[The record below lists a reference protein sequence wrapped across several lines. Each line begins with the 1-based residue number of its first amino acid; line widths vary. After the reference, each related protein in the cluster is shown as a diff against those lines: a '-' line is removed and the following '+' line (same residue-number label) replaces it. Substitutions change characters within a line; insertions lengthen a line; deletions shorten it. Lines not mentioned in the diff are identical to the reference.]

1 VPLEYIRGS
10 EDQDAALFRQIE
22 QYVLDHYPNPT
33 RKDCLSSET
42 LRLIV
47 NEPETLDLQDPKY
60 QHIME
65 CAECLRE
72 VIGFREA
79 RQTQVLSQPTG
90 RLKRAHRLSVLT
102 LGATAAACL
111 LGGVAIGTHIRRD
124 AAPSVRDVRSEVL
137 DLSRDVTARGVENS
151 QPALL
156 MKDANQLVVELPPL
170 SPPGRYQVTLR
181 HNDGDVLV
189 SADGTASA
197 NDGTLELW
205 INWNLAKLPSGT
217 YRLGLRGEQD
227 SAPYLY
233 PIQLR

>member
-1 VPLEYIRGS
+1 MSLQYIRGS
-10 EDQDAALFRQIE
+10 EDPDATLYRQLE

-33 RKDCLSSET
+33 RKDCLTSET

-79 RQTQVLSQPTG
+79 RQTQLLTEPTD

-124 AAPSVRDVRSEVL
+124 SGPSVPEIRSEVL
-137 DLSRDVTARGVENS
+137 DLSRDATARGVENS

-156 MKDANQLVVELPPL
+156 MKDANQVVELPPL

-181 HNDGDVLV
+181 HTDGDVLV

-197 NDGTLELW
+197 NDGRLELR
-205 INWNLAKLPSGT
+205 IHWNLAKLPSGT
-217 YRLGLRGEQD
+217 YRLSLKGEQD